1 MLRVI
6 DASDG
11 TRSVLTFRFPRC
23 TILLTMSINVRR
35 TQSRRPNPKLS
46 LQIGHRIQQLR
57 EEKGWNQR
65 QLAARLGI
73 SKTSLTYYEGGER
86 VITLPILM
94 RVAQIFGVP
103 VDFLLPGAAEPL
115 DQELHVRFRRVLALR
130 ERGTA
135 VLMLDTL
142 LSMCGF
148 LQASRPEE
156 IRSREGR

>member
-1 MLRVI
+1 M
-6 DASDG
+6 
-11 TRSVLTFRFPRC
+11 LTFRFCRC
-23 TILLTMSINVRR
+23 TILPTMSINVRR

-103 VDFLLPGAAEPL
+103 VDFLLPGQGTEPI
-115 DQELHVRFRRVLALR
+115 DQELYARLRRVLELQ

-156 IRSREGR
+156 LRSGEGR